1 MEKVIEKIKRVK
13 NINKGRNNEIENKE
27 IIGMINRIKILFFK
41 MINEVD
47 IFVIKW
53 NNVKWE
59 KMYIN
64 KLKFFEF

>member
-1 MEKVIEKIKRVK
+1 MEKVIEKVKRVK